1 MVEGWQEGLANFF
14 RTPLAGMSARGVSR
28 YRRSRIARFP
38 PLSFAS
44 RESLVSF
51 ALSPVRITHPLLDTG
66 IESFRDL
73 SHYQAA
79 TTE

>member
-1 MVEGWQEGLANFF
+1 MVEGWQEGGKLLSN
-14 RTPLAGMSARGVSR
+14 TPRGYVGVSR

>member
-1 MVEGWQEGLANFF
+1 MVEGWQEGGKLLSN
-14 RTPLAGMSARGVSR
+14 TPRGYVGSR
-28 YRRSRIARFP
+28 RLSLPSFSNRSLP
-38 PLSFAS
+38 SPLV